1 LRRPETNHKTQGDT
15 VSPAI
20 SDTAT
25 LARSPW
31 TGNADPDELA
41 RWKAAAQAAA
51 AELAADALDRD
62 RANQDPFGEVDLL
75 RSHGLVNLLIPR
87 ELGGEGAHWE
97 TALHVVRILAA
108 ADGSIAQLAAYHY
121 INQATIAFYGTPERQ
136 PHWFRRSAEGQWLWG
151 DSVNPV
157 DPTLELSEDGD
168 GYRLNGLKRF
178 STGSS
183 VGDVIIINAA
193 VASGPDTG
201 KILAFVLERD
211 REGLELLG
219 DWDYLGQ
226 RLSASGS
233 VKYNNVRV
241 DRADILGEVG
251 HEPFSTL
258 VTPGIQLAFGN
269 FYLGVA
275 QGALAKGREL
285 VLGRKNAWVLSSA
298 ESYAKDPIFQRTV
311 GEFASRIAAVEALAD
326 VLNRRYDDAI
336 AKGADVTAAE
346 RAELAIRVAEL
357 KVVSTEVG
365 VDVANRIFE
374 VTGSSSTSNQIG
386 LDLFWRNIRTHSLH
400 DPVDY
405 KKIEVGANY
414 LLGEVQPI
422 TLYT

>member
-1 LRRPETNHKTQGDT
+1 MN
-15 VSPAI
+15 PAL
-20 SDTAT
+20 SDRTT
-25 LARSPW
+25 PSRSPW
-31 TGNADPDELA
+31 TGNANAEELDQ
-41 RWKAAAQAAA
+41 WKAVAQATA
-51 AELAADALDRD
+51 AELAVDALARD
-62 RANQDPFGEVDLL
+62 RANQDPIQEVDLL
-75 RSHGLVNLLIPR
+75 RRRGLINLLIPR
-87 ELGGEGAHWE
+87 EFGGEGAHWE

-108 ADGSIAQLAAYHY
+108 ADGSIAQLVAYHY
-121 INQATIAFYGTPERQ
+121 INQATIAFYGAPGRQ
-136 PHWFRRSAEGQWLWG
+136 ADWFRRSAEGQWVWG

-157 DPTLELSEDGD
+157 DPTLELTEDAD
-168 GYRLNGLKRF
+168 GYRLHGLKRF

-193 VASGPDTG
+193 VANGRDTG
-201 KILAFVLERD
+201 KILAFVLERG

-219 DWDYLGQ
+219 DWDFLGQ

-241 DRADILGEVG
+241 DQEDILGEVG
-251 HEPFSTL
+251 EEAFSTL

-275 QGALAKGREL
+275 QGALARGREIL
-285 VLGRKNAWVLSSA
+285 LARKNAWVLSGA
-298 ESYAKDPIFQRTV
+298 ESYAKDPLYQRTV

-326 VLNRRYDDAI
+326 LLNRRYDEVI
-336 AKGADVTAAE
+336 AKSADVTAQD
-346 RAELAIRVAEL
+346 RADLAIRVAEL

-374 VTGSSSTSNQIG
+374 VTGSSSARSNIG

>member
-1 LRRPETNHKTQGDT
+1 
-15 VSPAI
+15 VSSEI

-25 LARSPW
+25 ALDRSPW
-31 TGNADPDELA
+31 TGNADADELG

-51 AELAADALDRD
+51 EKLSADALDRD
-62 RANQDPFGEVDLL
+62 RANQDPFREVDLL

-97 TALHVVRILAA
+97 TALHVVRILAT
-108 ADGSIAQLAAYHY
+108 ADGSIAQLMAYHY
-121 INQATIAFYGTPERQ
+121 INQAAIAFYGAPDRQ
-136 PHWFRRSAEGQWLWG
+136 AQWFRRSAERQWLWG

-157 DPTLELSEDGD
+157 DPSLELTTDGD
-168 GYRLNGLKRF
+168 GFRLNGLKRF

-193 VASGPDTG
+193 ITTGPDTG
-201 KILAFVLERD
+201 KILAFVLERG

-219 DWDYLGQ
+219 DWDFLGQ

-241 DRADILGEVG
+241 DPADILGEVG
-251 HEPFSTL
+251 DEPFSTL

-275 QGALAKGREL
+275 QGALAQGRAL
-285 VLGRKNAWVLSSA
+285 LLGRKNAWVLSSA
-298 ESYAKDPIFQRTV
+298 ASYATDPIFQRTV
-311 GEFASRIAAVEALAD
+311 GEFASRIAAVEALSD
-326 VLNRRYDDAI
+326 VLNRRYDDVI
-336 AKGADVTAAE
+336 AKGADVTAAD
-346 RAELAIRVAEL
+346 RAEFAIRVAEL

-365 VDVANRIFE
+365 IDVANRIFE
-374 VTGSSSTSNQIG
+374 VTGASSTSNHIG